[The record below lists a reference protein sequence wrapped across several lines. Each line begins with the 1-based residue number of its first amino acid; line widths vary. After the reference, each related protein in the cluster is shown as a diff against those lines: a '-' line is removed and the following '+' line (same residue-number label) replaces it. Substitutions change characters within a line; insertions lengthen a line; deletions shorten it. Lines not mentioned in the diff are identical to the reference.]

1 MQTRQTICTM
11 VVNRESI
18 KNSYNLGRVAANS
31 HAAISSSRFE
41 SGLQKGLLRQL

>member
-31 HAAISSSRFE
+31 HAAISSSFE